1 MHRGESKLL
10 LVHCIASPTYM
21 YMYQPKRKLKK
32 KGGGGK
38 QMLRSG
44 ILGILEGKFSKQMK

>member
-1 MHRGESKLL
+1 
-10 LVHCIASPTYM
+10 
-21 YMYQPKRKLKK
+21 MYQPKRKLKK

-44 ILGILEGKFSKQMK
+44 ILADSNQLK

>member
-10 LVHCIASPTYM
+10 LVHCIASSTYM
-21 YMYQPKRKLKK
+21 YMYQPKRKFKK

-44 ILGILEGKFSKQMK
+44 ILADSNQLK

>member
-21 YMYQPKRKLKK
+21 YQPKRKLKK
-32 KGGGGK
+32 GDGGK

-44 ILGILEGKFSKQMK
+44 ILADSN

>member
-10 LVHCIASPTYM
+10 LIHCIASPTYM
-21 YMYQPKRKLKK
+21 YMYQPKRKKKK
-32 KGGGGK
+32 KGGWGGGK

-44 ILGILEGKFSKQMK
+44 ILAIN